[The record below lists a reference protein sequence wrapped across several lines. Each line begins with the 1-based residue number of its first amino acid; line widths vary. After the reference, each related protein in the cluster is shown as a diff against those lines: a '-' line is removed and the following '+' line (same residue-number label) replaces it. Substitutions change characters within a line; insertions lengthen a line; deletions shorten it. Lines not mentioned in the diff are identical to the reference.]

1 MSTKKDDEQR
11 KYEAIMREIA
21 FISEQTKQVDLIFA
35 KTFPSMLSI
44 EPVKNVEAL
53 QIQAHKKS
61 SQNRNKGQRQ
71 MDEIIAELKRLGHN
85 PLCLP
90 ALVAGKSS
98 AKAEARDK
106 LNGKG
111 LFTAPTAFEN
121 MWEELTK
128 RKMIKYRKVDA
139 LGLRT

>member
-1 MSTKKDDEQR
+1 MSTKKDDEQL
-11 KYEAIMREIA
+11 KYEATLREIA
-21 FISEQTKQVDLIFA
+21 FISEQAKQVDLILA
-35 KTFPSMLSI
+35 KMSPSMPSIFSI

-53 QIQAHKKS
+53 PIQAHKKKPRI
-61 SQNRNKGQRQ
+61 RNKGQRQ
-71 MDEIIAELKRLGHN
+71 MDEIIAELKRLGHD

-98 AKAEARDK
+98 AKAEARDNI
-106 LNGKG
+106 NGKELLKE

-128 RKMIKYRKVDA
+128 RKMIRYRK
-139 LGLRT
+139 